1 MNSILVFDVDLA
13 FAFTFLFLLLLCILF
28 TNCNRI
34 PLFDLAAIAIAIAIA
49 LKRLCEVMRGIL
61 VWCMFNFIELD
72 FGFNRFCLTLIG
84 CILFPALMFALARS
98 HQCFLKV
105 MVVTVVIVMMKE

>member
-1 MNSILVFDVDLA
+1 MNSILIFNVNLA
-13 FAFTFLFLLLLCILF
+13 FSFKFLFLLLLCILF

-34 PLFDLAAIAIAIAIA
+34 PLFDLAAIAIAIA
-49 LKRLCEVMRGIL
+49 LKRLCEVMREIL
-61 VWCMFNFIELD
+61 VWCMFHFIEPD
-72 FGFNRFCLTLIG
+72 FGCNRFCLTLMG

-98 HQCFLKV
+98 HQCFLEV

>member
-28 TNCNRI
+28 TNCNLI
-34 PLFDLAAIAIAIAIA
+34 PLFDLAAIAIAIA
-49 LKRLCEVMRGIL
+49 LKRLCEVMREIL

-72 FGFNRFCLTLIG
+72 FGFNRFCGECDDHRYAAMCQL
-84 CILFPALMFALARS
+84 AL
-98 HQCFLKV
+98 
-105 MVVTVVIVMMKE
+105 

>member
-1 MNSILVFDVDLA
+1 MNLILILDVDLA
-13 FAFTFLFLLLLCILF
+13 FAFKFLFLLLLCILF

-34 PLFDLAAIAIAIAIA
+34 PPFDLAAIAIAIA
-49 LKRLCEVMRGIL
+49 LKRLCEVMREIL

>member
-1 MNSILVFDVDLA
+1 MSILHWFQVS
-13 FAFTFLFLLLLCILF
+13 FLVAVVHIVHELQSYSAVRLGCD
-28 TNCNRI
+28 C
-34 PLFDLAAIAIAIAIA
+34 DCDCVEAA
-49 LKRLCEVMRGIL
+49 LRSVLREIL
-61 VWCMFNFIELD
+61 VWCMFNFIEPD
-72 FGFNRFCLTLIG
+72 FGFNRFCLTLMG

>member
-1 MNSILVFDVDLA
+1 VLPVVCVIAYGEMRRCYEYFEV
-13 FAFTFLFLLLLCILF
+13 
-28 TNCNRI
+28 I
-34 PLFDLAAIAIAIAIA
+34 PLFDLAAIANAIA
-49 LKRLCEVMRGIL
+49 LKRLCEVMREIL
-61 VWCMFNFIELD
+61 VWFMFNFMEPN
-72 FGFNRFCLTLIG
+72 FCFNWFCVTLIG